1 LLREGDSVRVLYC
14 GDCQIA
20 FEGDQCPV
28 CGRKKVRE
36 PLSNDACFLCEKQMM
51 WAEML
56 AEALKNNGIPVVLK
70 KRMGMGMALKVGL
83 MMEHCK
89 VYVPFSCL
97 QKSEEI
103 VDELFSET
111 IESDVM

>member
-1 LLREGDSVRVLYC
+1 MRVLYC
-14 GDCQIA
+14 GDCQVA

-56 AEALKNNGIPVVLK
+56 AEALKNNDIPVFLK